1 MTKLPLDYTNIIFF
15 VMIFFLPS
23 FGYVALNSSSL
34 ALGFLLSLL
43 ILWVFAFDKLIH
55 LKLSKNLKI
64 IAILFTIHTS
74 LIVFFSNNFDFAKAI
89 PSIILLVFVILS
101 ALLFSQRL
109 EKIDDLLFINIL
121 KICTIIILFL
131 GIFSLLFEFNLFGYA
146 DYAKSIFPFAEPR
159 HFVTSTGSFILTSS
173 LYLSKN
179 KKIFLGILIPL
190 FIFGFQSVVLI
201 CLFLM
206 FLFFVFLLDIKRQLF
221 NILFILIVTLSIFL
235 FIGDS
240 DYFSSRFDFS
250 SQNTNLTVLVFFQGW
265 DEMYHSIRFT
275 DGFGVGFQNMG
286 SIPPS
291 PISKLIKSL
300 SGGFYMNRNDGAFLA
315 SKIISEFG
323 VLGIF
328 FILIYLRAFFR
339 SLFVLTKMILKNKNP
354 ISRFNERSLVVF
366 AHMNI
371 VFLIIEVFAA
381 GTGYFTTGAFLFIV
395 SLIILE
401 NDSQKKLQDYH
412 G

>member
-1 MTKLPLDYTNIIFF
+1 MIKFPLAYTNIIFF

-34 ALGFLLSLL
+34 ALGFLVSLL
-43 ILWVFAFDKLIH
+43 LIWIFSFDKFIH

-64 IAILFTIHTS
+64 ISILFAIHTS
-74 LIVFFSNNFDFAKAI
+74 FIIFFGNNFDLAKAI
-89 PSIILLVFVILS
+89 PSIILIVFVILS
-101 ALLFSQRL
+101 ALLFSQKL
-109 EKIDDLLFINIL
+109 EKIDDLLFINII
-121 KICTIIILFL
+121 KICTIIILSL
-131 GIFSLLFEFNLFGYA
+131 GIFSLLFEFNFLGYSE
-146 DYAKSIFPFAEPR
+146 YEKSIFPFAEPR

-179 KKIFLGILIPL
+179 KKIFLGILMPL
-190 FIFGFQSVVLI
+190 FIFVFQSVVLI
-201 CLFLM
+201 FFFLM
-206 FLFFVFLLDIKRQLF
+206 FLFFVFLLDIKKQFF
-221 NILFILIVTLSIFL
+221 NVFFIFIITLSIFSL
-235 FIGDS
+235 IGDS
-240 DYFSSRFDFS
+240 DYFSSRLDFS
-250 SQNTNLTVLVFFQGW
+250 SQNTNLTVLVFLQGW
-265 DEMYHSIRFT
+265 DEMFHSIRLT

-286 SIPPS
+286 NLPPS

-323 VLGIF
+323 FLGIF
-328 FILIYLRAFFR
+328 FVLLYLKAFFR
-339 SLFVLTKMILKNKNP
+339 SLFFLINMILKNKNP
-354 ISRFNERSLVVF
+354 LKRFNKRSLVVF

-381 GTGYFTTGAFLFIV
+381 GTGYFTTGVFLFIM

-401 NDSQKKLQDYH
+401 NDSKQKITRFH
-412 G
+412 E